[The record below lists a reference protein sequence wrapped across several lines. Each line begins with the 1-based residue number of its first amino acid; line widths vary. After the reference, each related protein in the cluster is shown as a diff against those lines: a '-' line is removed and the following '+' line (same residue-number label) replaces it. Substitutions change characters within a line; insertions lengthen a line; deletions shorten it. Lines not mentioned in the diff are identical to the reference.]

1 MTNLKD
7 ESKQF
12 TDKNDWWADQE
23 YFGAQMQGQLEGRIS
38 GELYGPGEDNTGRE
52 VYKPSN
58 YAKAFEDFHQAAVKV
73 VVDVQKFAD
82 SLTKAGKTVK
92 KMRRNIE
99 RKQQMKRDATRRIGA
114 NLQYRP
120 FYTYEMQIFREQLAA
135 SGR

>member
-12 TDKNDWWADQE
+12 ADNGDWWADQE
-23 YFGAQMQGQLEGRIS
+23 YFGARMQGQLEGRIS

-52 VYKPSN
+52 VYKPSD
-58 YAKAFEDFHQAAVKV
+58 YAKAFKDFHQASLEV
-73 VVDVQKFAD
+73 VVHVQKFVD
-82 SLTKAGKTVK
+82 SIGEAGKAVK

-99 RKQQMKRDATRRIGA
+99 RKQLMKRDAQRRIGA

-120 FYTYEMQIFREQLAA
+120 FHTYEMQIFREQLAA
-135 SGR
+135 SH